1 MADSDNSRTL
11 SPVTRGDFHSLVA
24 ASFPTYP
31 EVATLQNPGFSH
43 CADDPALVA
52 WHHWRSAWDRLS
64 ESTVHQQQ
72 LETSLFSDGL
82 SASEQHDG
90 SRAYNEALEAE
101 DQAAL
106 AEELAA
112 QALWQ
117 TSAVSIAGII
127 AQVDAILHRG
137 QPSPTCMDDPWPQI
151 RAAMAN
157 LIAIDAAVDPPGRLA
172 SCEPR
177 ATLQNS

>member
-1 MADSDNSRTL
+1 M
-11 SPVTRGDFHSLVA
+11 VTRRDSHSLAA
-24 ASFPTYP
+24 ASLPTNP
-31 EVATLQNPGFSH
+31 EVAARQNPRFSR
-43 CADDPALVA
+43 CADDPAVEA
-52 WHHWRSAWDRLS
+52 WHQWRHAWDRLS

-72 LETSLFSDGL
+72 LETSLFSGDL

-90 SRAYNEALEAE
+90 SRAYNEALEVE

-117 TSAVSIAGII
+117 TSAVSITGII

-137 QPSPTCMDDPWPQI
+137 QPSPTCMDEPWPQI
-151 RAAMAN
+151 RAAMAD
-157 LIAIDAAVDPPGRLA
+157 LIAIDAAVDPPRRLR
-172 SCEPR
+172 SCEPQ